1 MPTENRSN
9 TEMVSDML
17 PPCAD
22 DVFKNGVSACLVGDV
37 PKHAAETICQSLS
50 AITGWKID
58 WHYIGGRTHIKA
70 LAPAEQHQGEL
81 LAWQDPDNDSRMCTA
96 EHKAYALSK
105 GGAPAAALSTL
116 TRPLYS
122 RPAPADPGEVERLR
136 ARISELE
143 NHCKRLGQG
152 DAERYWEGRWRDADA
167 NLAERDALLRK
178 ISGYHW
184 ANVDPEERARTRA
197 ELRDMLSAS
206 AEPTARELHAL
217 QIEKSLGIERLP
229 VEPSAPVIHPINMKT
244 MMQAYEQVDHKAMLH
259 GTSNWCAAM
268 AAALR
273 GTLHS
278 ETGAPVEPLYQKC
291 TVLKDAEV
299 RYSNSTAPVER
310 DERALIELALSE
322 YGKATGNHVLPGGFN
337 EKQDSFVQG
346 FLVCATL
353 DRKPS

>member
-1 MPTENRSN
+1 MSNTENRSSN

-70 LAPAEQHQGEL
+70 LAPAEQHQSERARLGDGDL
-81 LAWQDPDNDSRMCTA
+81 IRMANKAAPHHDRDNDMFYIAMGRLVEAHYTHADTA
-96 EHKAYALSK
+96 GDPTGSFDKHMEYMDRCHK
-105 GGAPAAALSTL
+105 
-116 TRPLYS
+116 
-122 RPAPADPGEVERLR
+122 
-136 ARISELE
+136 LE
-143 NHCKRLGQG
+143 KK
-152 DAERYWEGRWRDADA
+152 
-167 NLAERDALLRK
+167 LAERDGLLRTVLNAFE
-178 ISGYHW
+178 G
-184 ANVDPEERARTRA
+184 A
-197 ELRDMLSAS
+197 EGHPWMPGHVAAQIKPMVTAALSAS

-268 AAALR
+268 ATALR

-278 ETGAPVEPLYQKC
+278 ETSAPVEPLYQKC

-310 DERALIELALSE
+310 DERAAYEAWHLSRGDCSGMSIHAWQAWQARAALE
-322 YGKATGNHVLPGGFN
+322 
-337 EKQDSFVQG
+337 
-346 FLVCATL
+346 
-353 DRKPS
+353 RKS